1 MPDILLNKLAEQKVI
16 YVATN
21 GRRFW
26 GICPT
31 IHTGG
36 FFLYECAADWS
47 VIRREHFDT
56 VQEAKDSAQLAEN
69 VRLFWNE
76 VQPQVFA
83 PGDDL

>member
-1 MPDILLNKLAEQKVI
+1 MSNIPRDKLPEQDII

-21 GRRFW
+21 GRRRW

-36 FFLYECAADWS
+36 FFVFECGTNWS

-56 VQEAKDSAQLAEN
+56 IQKAMGSAQRAEN
-69 VRLFWNE
+69 VPLLWNE
-76 VQPQVFA
+76 VQSLVFS
-83 PGDDL
+83 PSDDL